1 MPVESERRAFTG
13 PENDA
18 ASDGAQELAMYWKP
32 EWSHYVWDICCNFI
46 PWGGYHGGHGSKK
59 GQYYELT
66 YLEHRTPDGHN
77 NDGDN
82 NPLNDRGIHDGTFSR
97 ITPNSYGD
105 GVGSMPLSV
114 APSNPPFIPPLLLIQ
129 PPPGNLPQPRAIS
142 NAVMD
147 QGTTDIPNTYGVNE
161 FFQFFGQ
168 VLTHDLAEAATANA
182 GDGFPPLLLDGLPF
196 PFNRTPFE
204 IEDGVRQQINEE
216 TSFLD
221 LSMVYGNS
229 QAMLDLVRADLPGGG
244 QSAKLLMGD
253 DNLLPTIK
261 EVGEDAGLSSLQVLS
276 IFTPEG
282 FGGLPDPD
290 PDGIPNSGDEPSAAS
305 FEDLFFAG
313 DNRVNQ
319 TPLLISQQT
328 IWAREHN
335 WQVDKLAPYAQK
347 YGWSQDQLFEAARA
361 ITEAEWQNVV
371 YNEYLPKLIG
381 EHALDSYQG
390 YDPNVDPRIINEF
403 TTVAFRFGHDQSS
416 QNQKPLNEDGSPANP
431 GGLFNLFTLVEAF
444 QIGADGART
453 ASDLDTWIRGQLA
466 SHTQE
471 IDGLVVDGNR
481 NALFGIPF
489 SVTDLEVFDIQ
500 RARDHGVWNYNVLR
514 AGLGLST
521 YANFD
526 DYGEANDIDPTR
538 LADLKAVYGEDIN
551 KLDSIIGGLLEEKYY
566 DSQLGETLTKIIA
579 IQFENLRDGD
589 RLYYE
594 NRFECDP
601 KLLAEIENTTLA
613 DILKRTTGIDYLY
626 RDAFAAH
633 DRISDT
639 DGSVYGSGKIDL
651 AIGSDWNDLIKTY
664 GGADDIYA
672 GKGNDY
678 IFAGYGND
686 YIWTGEGKDI
696 VVLDL
701 HSGYD
706 VVHDFNKKYDKL
718 DLTEYGID
726 SWKEVKNAMQKT
738 GDGVTIWLNSYSS
751 VELADVAFGSLSK
764 KNFVYNH
771 NYDYEA

>member
-1 MPVESERRAFTG
+1 
-13 PENDA
+13 
-18 ASDGAQELAMYWKP
+18 MYWKSD
-32 EWSHYVWDICCNFI
+32 WFQAAWDNFCGCI
-46 PWGGYHGGHGSKK
+46 PWSDSYGGHGYGQKK
-59 GQYYELT
+59 DQYYELT
-66 YLEHRTPDGHN
+66 YLEHRSPDGHN

-82 NPLNDRGIHDGTFSR
+82 NPLNDKGVHDSTFSR
-97 ITPNSYGD
+97 ITPNSYAD
-105 GVGSMPLSV
+105 GVGAMPLSV
-114 APSNPPFIPPLLLIQ
+114 APSNPPFIPPLLAIQ

-142 NAVMD
+142 DAVMA
-147 QGTTDIPNTYGVNE
+147 QGTADIPNSFGTNE

-168 VLTHDLAEAATANA
+168 VLTHDLAEAATGNA

-196 PFNRTPFE
+196 PFTRTPFE
-204 IEDGVRQQINEE
+204 IEGGVRQQINEE

-221 LSMVYGNS
+221 LSMIYGNS

-244 QSAKLLMGD
+244 QSAKLLVGT

-261 EVGEDAGLSSLQVLS
+261 EVAEDAGLTSLQVLA
-276 IFTPEG
+276 IFRPAG
-282 FGGLPDPD
+282 FGGLPDPATNPD
-290 PDGIPNSGDEPSAAS
+290 PAT
-305 FEDLFFAG
+305 FENLFFAG

-335 WQVDKLAPYAQK
+335 WQVDRLEPYAEK
-347 YGWSQDQLFEAARA
+347 YGWTQDQLFEAARA

-371 YNEYLPKLIG
+371 YGEYLPKLLG
-381 EHALDSYQG
+381 DHALDAYGG
-390 YDPNVDPRIINEF
+390 YDPSVNPSIINEF
-403 TTVAFRFGHDQSS
+403 TTIAFRFGHDESS
-416 QNQKPLNEDGSPANP
+416 QNQKPLNEDGSAANP
-431 GGLFNLFTLVEAF
+431 GGLFNLFTLAEAF
-444 QIGADGART
+444 AIGANGART
-453 ASDLDTWIRGQLA
+453 AEDLDAWVRGQLA

-471 IDGLVVDGNR
+471 IDGLIVDGNR

-489 SVTDLEVFDIQ
+489 ATVDLEVFDIQ

-526 DYGEANDIDPTR
+526 DFGAANDIDPAR
-538 LADLKAVYGEDIN
+538 LAALKAVYGDDIS
-551 KLDSIIGGLLEEKYY
+551 KLNSIIGGLLEEKYY

-594 NRFECDP
+594 NRFEYDP
-601 KLLAEIENTTLA
+601 KLLAEIECTTLT

-633 DRISDT
+633 DRVSDT
-639 DGSVYGSGKIDL
+639 DGTVHGSGKLDL

-672 GKGNDY
+672 GKGKDY
-678 IFAGYGND
+678 VFAGYGND
-686 YIWTGEGKDI
+686 YVWTGEGKDI
-696 VVLDL
+696 VVFDL
-701 HSGYD
+701 YSGHD
-706 VVHDFNKKYDKL
+706 VIHDFNVKYDKL

-726 SWKEVKNAMQKT
+726 SWKDAKKATSKT
-738 GDGVTIWLNSYSS
+738 DDGVTIWLNAYSS
-751 VELADVAFGSLSK
+751 VELADVAFGKLSK
-764 KNFVYNH
+764 KNFVSNE
-771 NYDYEA
+771 NYDYGV

>member
-1 MPVESERRAFTG
+1 
-13 PENDA
+13 
-18 ASDGAQELAMYWKP
+18 MYWKS
-32 EWSHYVWDICCNFI
+32 EWLSFAWDYVCGCN
-46 PWGGYHGGHGSKK
+46 PWGDNYGGYGHGSKK
-59 GQYYELT
+59 EYYALT
-66 YLEHRTPDGHN
+66 YLEARSPDGHN

-82 NPLNDRGIHDGTFSR
+82 NPLNDKGVHDSTFLR
-97 ITPNSYGD
+97 ITENSYPD
-105 GVGSMPLSV
+105 GVGALPAQSPGLGIAVDGPLPTPSDPG
-114 APSNPPFIPPLLLIQ
+114 AP
-129 PPPGNLPQPRAIS
+129 GRLPAPRAVS
-142 NAVMD
+142 NAVMA
-147 QGTTDIPNTYGVNE
+147 QGTADIPNSDGINE

-168 VLTHDLAEAATANA
+168 ALTHDLAEAATGPS
-182 GDGFPPLLLDGLPF
+182 GDAPVFLAALF
-196 PFNRTPFE
+196 PFGRTPYE

-244 QSAKLLMGD
+244 QSAKLLVGT

-261 EVGEDAGLSSLQVLS
+261 EVAEDAGLTSLQVLA
-276 IFTPEG
+276 IYRPAG
-282 FGGLPDPD
+282 FGGLPDPATNPD
-290 PDGIPNSGDEPSAAS
+290 PAT
-305 FEDLFFAG
+305 FENLFFAG

-335 WQVDKLAPYAQK
+335 WQVDRLEPYAEQ
-347 YGWSQDQLFEAARA
+347 YGWTQDQLFEAARA

-381 EHALDSYQG
+381 EHALDSYGG
-390 YDPNVDPRIINEF
+390 YDPSVDPSIINEF

-416 QNQKPLNEDGSPANP
+416 QNQKPLNEDGSAANP
-431 GGLFNLFTLVEAF
+431 GGLFSLFTLAEAF
-444 QIGADGART
+444 THGANAART
-453 ASDLDTWIRGQLA
+453 SENIDEWLRGQLA

-481 NALFGIPF
+481 NTLFNIGGGA
-489 SVTDLEVFDIQ
+489 VTIDLEVFDIM
-500 RARDHGVWNYNVLR
+500 RARDHGVWNYNDLR
-514 AGLGLST
+514 EGLGLAT

-526 DYGEANDIDPTR
+526 DYGTDNGLDPVRLQALKDVYGDDID
-538 LADLKAVYGEDIN
+538 
-551 KLDSIIGGLLEEKYY
+551 KLDSIIGGLLEAKFY
-566 DSQLGETLTKIIA
+566 DSQLGETFTKIIA
-579 IQFENLRDGD
+579 IQFENLREGD

-601 KLLAEIENTTLA
+601 KLLCEIENTSLT

-633 DRISDT
+633 DRVSDT
-639 DGSVYGSGKIDL
+639 DGTVHGSGEIDL
-651 AIGSDWNDLIKTY
+651 AIGSDWKDLIKTY
-664 GGADDIYA
+664 GGDDDIYA

-678 IFAGYGND
+678 IFAGYGDD

-726 SWKEVKNAMQKT
+726 SWKEVKQAAHQTK
-738 GDGVTIWLNSYSS
+738 DGVIIWLNSYSS
-751 VELADVAFGSLSK
+751 VELADVAFGGLSK
-764 KNFVYNH
+764 KNFVFNE
-771 NYDYEA
+771 NYDYGVT